1 MISCIIRSEHFVE
14 VNTLIIHFVIVSKLL
29 WGFLEILRLLSF
41 YLVLGKFNQKVFI
54 PLVRILV

>member
-14 VNTLIIHFVIVSKLL
+14 VYTLIIHFVIVSKLL
-29 WGFLEILRLLSF
+29 WGFLEIVRLLSF